1 MVTGAKSKQ
10 ISAFLAVSLIVF
22 LTPGLSWAE
31 LNHSLGKGILQGKVL
46 ALDGSTPF
54 PGAQIKL
61 KHLTSGKIFE
71 SQPTNNQGYFKVE
84 GLAKGL
90 YLVGVTTPQGDF
102 NANALVGIEDNK
114 TEEIIM
120 VLKPYDKQTAQ
131 AAREVYR
138 EQKKAGESLVGR
150 VVAYYPPQKAADVF
164 IIKGYLQLRD
174 RIHVKGEETDFY
186 QNVESLVFEGQAVK
200 RAYASQT
207 VSLKL
212 KYPAQV
218 GDLVYLV
225 CKEGILPIFLTPLG
239 IAAIVAGSAAVIYGT
254 VTLTDEPVVSSKF
267 KK

>member
-1 MVTGAKSKQ
+1 MITGAKSKK
-10 ISAFLAVSLIVF
+10 ISVFLAVSLIFF
-22 LTPGLSWAE
+22 LTPGLTWAE
-31 LNHSLGKGILQGKVL
+31 LNQSQGTGALQGKIL

-54 PGAQIKL
+54 PGALVKL
-61 KHLTSGKIFE
+61 KHLSTGKIFE
-71 SQPTNNQGYFKVE
+71 SNLTNNQGYFKVE
-84 GLAKGL
+84 GLTKGL
-90 YLVGVTTPQGDF
+90 YLVGVSTPQGDF
-102 NANALVGIEDNK
+102 NANALVGVEPNK
-114 TEEIIM
+114 TEEIVV
-120 VLKPYDKQTAQ
+120 VLKPYDQQTAQ

-150 VVAYYPPQKAADVF
+150 VVAYYPPQTAADVF

-174 RIHVKGEETDFY
+174 RVHVKGAETDFY
-186 QNVESLVFEGQAVK
+186 QNVESLALEGKAIK

-207 VSLKL
+207 VLMKL